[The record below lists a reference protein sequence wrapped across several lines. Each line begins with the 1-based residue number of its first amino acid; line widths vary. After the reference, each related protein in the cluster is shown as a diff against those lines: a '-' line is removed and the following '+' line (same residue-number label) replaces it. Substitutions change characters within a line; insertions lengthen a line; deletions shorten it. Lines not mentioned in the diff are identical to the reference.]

1 MRFSNLIEQVAEE
14 VRGRLQGEGSGHDWL
29 HIERVRRLA
38 LRLAA
43 TENAR
48 SDVVELAALLHDI
61 ADWKFSDGDDA
72 AGGVEAAR
80 VLAMFG
86 AESELVQD
94 VVDIINTVSFK
105 GAGVP
110 TPMRSLEGQ
119 CVQDADRLDAVGAIG
134 IARCFSYGGHMGR
147 TLYDPDE
154 IPEAHHSFEE
164 YKRSTSSSLTHF
176 HEKLYLLKDRMNT
189 ATGRQ
194 LAKQRHQFMQAFEAE
209 LLAEVDGIR

>member
-1 MRFSNLIEQVAEE
+1 MGGNLIEQVAKE
-14 VRGRLQGEGSGHDWL
+14 VRCKLQGEGTGHDWL

-43 TENAR
+43 AESAR

-61 ADWKFSDGDDA
+61 ADWKFLADGDDA
-72 AGGVEAAR
+72 AGGVEAVR
-80 VLAMFG
+80 VLSMFG
-86 AESELVQD
+86 AGPELVHD

-119 CVQDADRLDAVGAIG
+119 CVQDADRLDALGAIG
-134 IARCFSYGGHMGR
+134 IARCFAYGGHVGR
-147 TLYDPDE
+147 TLYDLDE
-154 IPEAHHSFEE
+154 RPEAHLSFDD

-189 ATGRQ
+189 AAGRQ
-194 LAKQRHQFMQAFEAE
+194 LAQQRHQFMQAFEAE
-209 LLAEVDGIR
+209 LLAEVDGIV